1 MAQERRDIEGVVL
14 EVLAHDQF
22 HKTVQSIAQKEA
34 KGTMIY
40 TGTIAIPLLL
50 VISALVVYI
59 FTSQSTSVS
68 KLSDITTSITLQ
80 IQRTT
85 DNIKYVKEKVDVNSG
100 KIDQLLRR

>member
-1 MAQERRDIEGVVL
+1 MEQERRNVEGMVL

-34 KGTMIY
+34 KGTMKY

-68 KLSDITTSITLQ
+68 KLGAITSSITLQ
-80 IQRTT
+80 MQRTS
-85 DNIKYVKEKVDVNSG
+85 DHIKYVKEKVDDNAG